1 MSLNKCQIL
10 FLIYYTNLYCTRPQ
24 THSNSN
30 SLGVGNCVDC
40 LVPGGTV
47 GAGNRNTQYQRGLVP
62 ILRARRAVWQ
72 DGVRILCGKHARFN
86 IECMNISSVSCPIL
100 QLACTH
106 PPPKWNAGLVE
117 CWNIK
122 LYIKLLW
129 KICLF
134 NLSTCNITIVCQCC
148 PQGGGR
154 IVFFYM
160 PEGGEY
166 AV

>member
-1 MSLNKCQIL
+1 MWLKFECWKDTVYIQSNTYIEIQSGLCNWFSCMSLNKCQIL

-106 PPPKWNAGLVE
+106 PPPK
-117 CWNIK
+117 
-122 LYIKLLW
+122 
-129 KICLF
+129 
-134 NLSTCNITIVCQCC
+134 
-148 PQGGGR
+148 
-154 IVFFYM
+154 
-160 PEGGEY
+160 
-166 AV
+166 